1 MISTILQ
8 YSTID
13 YRFLKANL
21 EQLSKFS
28 DEIIVPICDHFFN
41 GEPEDEELLKK
52 SFEIMLNTPN
62 CTPYMFEWDGP
73 NSNPGYYHN
82 LSRALGTSVAKGDWL
97 LFVDGD
103 EIVDDTFKDW
113 FETKAQYTDI
123 TYWITCYWYFREP
136 MYQSKS
142 YEGCGLL
149 IKRDKCNWN
158 IDVRDER
165 QQFHRVSNF
174 IHGGYNHILVDG
186 KPMMH
191 HFSWV
196 RTKEEMLK
204 KVHNWGHKND
214 TNWLDLVEEEFNREF
229 NGTDFIHGYEYN
241 IVENKFN
248 L

>member
-1 MISTILQ
+1 MISSILQ

-13 YRFLKANL
+13 FRFLKANL
-21 EQLSKFS
+21 QQLTKFS
-28 DEIIVPICDHFFN
+28 DEVIVIICDHFFN
-41 GEPEDEELLKK
+41 GEPEDQQLLEESLRIIESVDK
-52 SFEIMLNTPN
+52 
-62 CTPYMFEWDGP
+62 CTAYMFEWQGP
-73 NSNPGYYHN
+73 SSNTGYYHN
-82 LSRALGTSVAKGDWL
+82 VSRALGTSVAKGDWL

-103 EIVDDTFKDW
+103 EIVDDTFKEW
-113 FETKAQYTDI
+113 FETKAQHTNT

-136 MYQSKS
+136 TYQSKS

-149 IKRDKCNWN
+149 IKREKCNWN
-158 IDVRDER
+158 INIRDER
-165 QQFHRVSNF
+165 QQFHIGPDF
-174 IHGGYNHILVDG
+174 IHGGYNHILVEG

-204 KVHNWGHKND
+204 KVNNWGHKND
-214 TNWLDLVEEEFNREF
+214 TNWLDLVEEEFSRPF
-229 NGTDFIHGYEYN
+229 NGTDFIHGYSYN